1 MAQEAAELMQV
12 ALQGQQGGD
21 VALPLPLVTPHRD
34 GKALAAAGQAARH
47 RGLVAP
53 HGSRRKL
60 AGASPEEVIEGF
72 ELLAI
77 NHPDQQIPPTTVES

>member
-1 MAQEAAELMQV
+1 MAQEAAKLVQV

-21 VALPLPLVTPHRD
+21 VALPFPLMAPHRD
-34 GKALAAAGQAARH
+34 AKALAAAGQATGH
-47 RGLVAP
+47 RGLMAT

-60 AGASPEEVIEGF
+60 ASAAPKEVIEGF

-77 NHPDQQIPPTTVES
+77 NHPF